1 MSCGRRRLGEAGGFA
16 EVGTEAV
23 WTSTSRQL
31 PPTLSQPQSGT
42 ETFSSSPS
50 FSFYFFLKLLL
61 VPKLHIRVPKADRI
75 VCFESC
81 RSLLW

>member
-1 MSCGRRRLGEAGGFA
+1 MSCGRRRPGGAGGFA
-16 EVGTEAV
+16 EVWTEAV
-23 WTSTSRQL
+23 WTGTSRQL
-31 PPTLSQPQSGT
+31 PLTLSQPQSGT

-50 FSFYFFLKLLL
+50 FFFFFLKLLL